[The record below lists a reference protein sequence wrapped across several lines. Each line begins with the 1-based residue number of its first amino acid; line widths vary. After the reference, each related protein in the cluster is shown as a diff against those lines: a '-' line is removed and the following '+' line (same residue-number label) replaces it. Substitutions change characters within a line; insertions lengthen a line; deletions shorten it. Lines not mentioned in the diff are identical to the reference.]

1 MSLRE
6 PVELLDPSAVGPV
19 YFIAIGGAGMSG
31 VARIYHDLGVEV
43 RGSDQVDSANLRDLA
58 SLGVQTWV
66 GHDPSHLVGAR
77 TVVVSSAIRPDN
89 PELVEAHR
97 LGLRIWHRSA
107 ALAALMLGR
116 EGVSIAGTHG
126 KTTTTGMVA
135 TMLDCAGADPS
146 YVIGSPLAATGM
158 SSHLGGGEAFVVEAD
173 ESDGSFLQYP
183 SQIVVVTNV
192 EADHLDNWGTPQA
205 YFDGFVS
212 MATRPE
218 VRYVVTNAD
227 DPGAAELACR
237 LESTGTVRVVTYGES
252 EQAEVR
258 LVDLD
263 LNGTTASATLVH
275 GPTQGRLE
283 LQVPGRYNLSNAAA
297 AYCVG
302 SLLGISHQ
310 DLLTGIASF
319 TGTLRRFQ
327 LVGRVAD
334 VSVFDDYAHHP
345 TELRATL
352 GAARRVVTGQGRVI
366 ACFQPHLF
374 SRTRDFAGE
383 FGSAL
388 TLADRVIVSDIY
400 PAREDP
406 IPGVTG
412 ELVHD
417 AVIAAGGD
425 SRYVPDKQDLPEALA
440 EEVRPGDL
448 VITLGAGDVTLV
460 GPVLVGL
467 LEGKA

>member
-66 GHDPSHLVGAR
+66 GHDPSHLAGAR

-116 EGVSIAGTHG
+116 GGVSIAGTHG

-237 LESTGTVRVVTYGES
+237 LEGTGTVRVVTYGES

-263 LNGTTASATLVH
+263 LNGPTASATLVH

-448 VITLGAGDVTLV
+448 VTTLGAGDVTLV

>member
-19 YFIAIGGAGMSG
+19 HFIAIGGVGMSG
-31 VARIYHDLGVEV
+31 VARIYHDMGVEV

-66 GHDPSHLVGAR
+66 GHDPSHLAGAR

-192 EADHLDNWGTPQA
+192 
-205 YFDGFVS
+205 
-212 MATRPE
+212 
-218 VRYVVTNAD
+218 VV
-227 DPGAAELACR
+227 
-237 LESTGTVRVVTYGES
+237 
-252 EQAEVR
+252 
-258 LVDLD
+258 
-263 LNGTTASATLVH
+263 
-275 GPTQGRLE
+275 
-283 LQVPGRYNLSNAAA
+283 
-297 AYCVG
+297 
-302 SLLGISHQ
+302 
-310 DLLTGIASF
+310 
-319 TGTLRRFQ
+319 
-327 LVGRVAD
+327 
-334 VSVFDDYAHHP
+334 
-345 TELRATL
+345 
-352 GAARRVVTGQGRVI
+352 
-366 ACFQPHLF
+366 
-374 SRTRDFAGE
+374 
-383 FGSAL
+383 
-388 TLADRVIVSDIY
+388 
-400 PAREDP
+400 
-406 IPGVTG
+406 
-412 ELVHD
+412 
-417 AVIAAGGD
+417 
-425 SRYVPDKQDLPEALA
+425 
-440 EEVRPGDL
+440 
-448 VITLGAGDVTLV
+448 
-460 GPVLVGL
+460 
-467 LEGKA
+467 